1 MTLEVGVERDVV
13 EIFDCLLTVP
23 TLFGS
28 LDPAVAIFVLVAEE
42 DVAIGVAVAV
52 AVGRDK
58 FDVFGVV
65 ISVFANLV
73 LGVIKPCDGGLPISL
88 E

>member
-1 MTLEVGVERDVV
+1 MGVERDVV
-13 EIFDCLLTVP
+13 GRFDCLLTVP

-28 LDPAVAIFVLVAEE
+28 LDPALAILVLVAE
-42 DVAIGVAVAV
+42 DVVIGVAVAV

-65 ISVFANLV
+65 ISVFVILA
-73 LGVIKPCDGGLPISL
+73 LGVIMPCDDGLLISL